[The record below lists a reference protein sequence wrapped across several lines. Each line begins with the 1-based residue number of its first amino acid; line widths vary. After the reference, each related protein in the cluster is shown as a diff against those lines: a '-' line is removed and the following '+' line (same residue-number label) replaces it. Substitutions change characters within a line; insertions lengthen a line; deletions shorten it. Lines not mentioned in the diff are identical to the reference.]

1 MAAAVLLGGSSFA
14 SKANAVS
21 SPMNNITLQSDLMTP
36 EALWAMGRI
45 GTCVASP
52 DGSKVVYQV
61 SYYNVKENKSTQV
74 LYLIN
79 ADGSNKKLL
88 TPAGKKDTDPAWIEN
103 GKAIAFLSEGQLWKM
118 NVDGTNR
125 VKLTNDSKDIEGFLF
140 APNEKQVILVKSIPY
155 HGTIEAK
162 PADLPLTTGMV
173 INDMNYRHWD
183 HYVQENL
190 HPFLADVTGNTI
202 NEGKDILEGEPYEC
216 PMAPF
221 GGVEQLAWSPDSKT
235 IAYTCRKKA

>member
-1 MAAAVLLGGSSFA
+1 MSCNKRKTNNYYRIIMYKSIIMAAAVLLGGSSFV

-140 APNEKQVILVKSIPY
+140 SPN
-155 HGTIEAK
+155 
-162 PADLPLTTGMV
+162 
-173 INDMNYRHWD
+173 
-183 HYVQENL
+183 
-190 HPFLADVTGNTI
+190 
-202 NEGKDILEGEPYEC
+202 
-216 PMAPF
+216 
-221 GGVEQLAWSPDSKT
+221 
-235 IAYTCRKKA
+235 